1 MRLSWFNGGSMY
13 IVIEAHDINWPV
25 IVTDEDGQP
34 LIFNTEQEA
43 QEEADECQNGIVV
56 EL

>member
-1 MRLSWFNGGSMY
+1 MKIDWSERY

-43 QEEADECQNGIVV
+43 QEEADKCQNGIVV